1 MAHDLNRSAYWV
13 VILAAFATVE
23 FASESPSLA
32 EPDQRAALD
41 AVIQRLRH
49 DERLVTS
56 AECVLTY
63 DFQPTD
69 DRMIPLIR
77 AHAEKLGVNLKRYV
91 SSKKFARAQSYVGHW
106 WRQEVKERLDKFDSA
121 KELSAPGAVPRSVEA
136 FDGEVMRS
144 YQRINNKLYGAIFP
158 STRWFNV
165 DRQYPFSF
173 LYEFQNVP
181 YSDLL
186 VRSQDAELTRE
197 KGQTRVRFTHP
208 DPALPNMK
216 FDLVFGED
224 NRLIRRD
231 TIDKMQGD
239 PAPRIYF
246 RYTFSGYR
254 RYPLEKGEAVW
265 FPTQAD
271 IDYVLGTADD
281 GTLLVSSHVRM
292 TVDSLKFNHQLA
304 DKLFNI
310 EFPPGCRVHDTRLHP
325 LPGRGALRKL
335 LGPPAPLRTP

>member
-1 MAHDLNRSAYWV
+1 MAHGLKRFADWV
-13 VILAAFATVE
+13 VILAAFASVE
-23 FASESPSLA
+23 FARESPSMA
-32 EPDQRAALD
+32 DPDQRTNID

-63 DFQPTD
+63 DSQPTD

-77 AHAEKLGVNLKRYV
+77 AHLEKLGKKPNRYIY
-91 SSKKFARAQSYVGHW
+91 SKKNAAAQSYVGHW
-106 WRQEVKERLDKFDSA
+106 WRREVKERLDQFESA
-121 KELSAPGAVPRSVEA
+121 KELSAPGALPRRVEA
-136 FDGEVMRS
+136 FDGEVIRS
-144 YQRINNKLYGAIFP
+144 YQRINNKLYGDILP
-158 STRWFNV
+158 SHRWFNE
-165 DRQYPFSF
+165 DRGYPFSF

-186 VRSQDAELTRE
+186 VRSQDAELIRE
-197 KGQTRVRFTHP
+197 RGQTRVRFTHP
-208 DPALPNMK
+208 DLPNTK

-231 TIDKMQGD
+231 VIDKLGGD

-246 RYTFSGYR
+246 RQSFSGYR

-271 IDYVLGTADD
+271 FDSVLGTADD
-281 GTLLVSSHVRM
+281 GTLLVYHHVRM
-292 TVDSLKFNHQLA
+292 TVDSLRFNHQLA

-310 EFPPGCRVHDTRLHP
+310 EFPPDCRVHDARSDP
-325 LPGRGALRKL
+325 LPGRRALRRL
-335 LGPPAPLRTP
+335 LGPAAPGRP